1 MVRCVRALSR
11 RRRRRGGPSLRLEIL
26 RTRWTMKVSHCRD
39 GAGRERRT
47 RVRPLKRVTRQ
58 IINIR
63 RQELFHDYWGNTMRI
78 FYRSVCLD
86 RGESRLGKLDLK
98 L

>member
-47 RVRPLKRVTRQ
+47 RVRPLLRV
-58 IINIR
+58 
-63 RQELFHDYWGNTMRI
+63 
-78 FYRSVCLD
+78 
-86 RGESRLGKLDLK
+86 K
-98 L
+98 